1 MFDLERKMD
10 MKKLISLILGA
21 GMMLSGISAF
31 AQDVTV
37 LKNGNPIEFDVAP
50 FIDNDRT
57 LVPMR
62 AVFEAVG
69 ASVEWI
75 EETKTVMAVYEV
87 EGEKR
92 FVVLQIDNESAFVNE
107 EQVTLDVP
115 AKIVSDRTFVP
126 LRFVME
132 SLGYEITWDGD
143 TYTANIV
150 SE

>member
-1 MFDLERKMD
+1 MD

-107 EQVTLDVP
+107 EQVTLDIP

-132 SLGYEITWDGD
+132 SLGYEVTWDGD